1 MTKKNNQK
9 TSFFLNEVFFIICMK
24 TQKIHT
30 IYIHYN
36 KEWILM
42 HKNAVGTFL
51 KGMGAGVVASCVAG
65 ASVYM
70 MSSGKGKTK
79 KKISSAVKTAAEF
92 MDNMSYMLK

>member
-1 MTKKNNQK
+1 
-9 TSFFLNEVFFIICMK
+9 MK
-24 TQKIHT
+24 TRKIHT

-65 ASVYM
+65 ASVYV
-70 MSSGKGKTK
+70 MSGGKNKTK

-92 MDNMSYMLK
+92 MDNMSVMLK